1 MAIDPKRVE
10 ALLAAIV
17 EEGQSVVSTVPPGD
31 DGEGWVNEQAGKRWG
46 TKAVTLLRSIF
57 GADGVHTLEAT
68 EALKTIH
75 RGREAKV
82 LLGVVEGALDA
93 WKMGLVFDL
102 QAQVRTAVEGDL
114 IGQADDLLEADY
126 RRAAA
131 VIAGAVL
138 EERLRAI
145 APSWGVPVTGP
156 KGKALTLEPLNVELC
171 KAGAYDGIVQKK
183 ITHLGG
189 IRNAAAHGGEFNVER
204 QDVRRMIDDVTDLC
218 DRLKGK

>member
-1 MAIDPKRVE
+1 MNPARVE
-10 ALLAAIV
+10 ELLSAIAD
-17 EEGQSVVSTVPPGD
+17 EGRCVVVTLSRD
-31 DGEGWVNEQAGKRWG
+31 DSDEDCVNEQDAMRWG
-46 TKAVTLLRSIF
+46 TKAIALLTSVF
-57 GADGVHTLEAT
+57 GARAPQT
-68 EALKTIH
+68 EAATKASQSIVL
-75 RGREAKV
+75 RREARV
-82 LLGVVEGALDA
+82 LLGVVEGALDT

-114 IGQADDLLEADY
+114 IGQADDLLEANY
-126 RRAAA
+126 LRAAS

-145 APSWGVPVTGP
+145 APSWGVATTNA
-156 KGKALTLEPLNVELC
+156 KGKALTLEPLNIELC
-171 KAGAYDGIVQKK
+171 KAGAYDGIFQKK

-189 IRNAAAHGGEFNVER
+189 IRNVAAHGEDFHVEA